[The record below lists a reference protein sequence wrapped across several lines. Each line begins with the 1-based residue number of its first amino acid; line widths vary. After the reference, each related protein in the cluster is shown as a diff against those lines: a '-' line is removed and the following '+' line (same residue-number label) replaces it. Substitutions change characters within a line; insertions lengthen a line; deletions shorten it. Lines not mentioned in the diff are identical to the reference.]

1 MKTAFDTAAYALGM
15 TDDVKGT
22 GVFNSFE
29 LHRDAAAD
37 GGGANSDGT
46 ANSKNEEAAVD
57 GAKECEEA
65 EGSDATKMSETEK
78 FRHFAEAKAKESDQE
93 R

>member
-1 MKTAFDTAAYALGM
+1 M

-37 GGGANSDGT
+37 GDGANSDGT
-46 ANSKNEEAAVD
+46 ASSKNEEAAVD
-57 GAKECEEA
+57 RANECEEA
-65 EGSDATKMSETEK
+65 EDSDATKMSETEK
-78 FRHFAEAKAKESDQE
+78 FRNFAEAKAEESDQDDAK
-93 R
+93 